1 MKQTNI
7 YSLILNDW
15 YWNKFN
21 SIKNYQNSILNL
33 NNNSY
38 GGFTRDFRT
47 IQVNLGRAQGAT
59 TAIADFINEHRDL
72 NFIYI
77 TCHNIALDLFKSSLF
92 NFDKDFESKVK
103 IKFNIYKN
111 LRGFNTQNNVDIVFL
126 DVASSV
132 ISDEEQHI
140 LKGYLSSLNS
150 DYNKN
155 QWIIKFG

>member
-7 YSLILNDW
+7 YSLILNDL

-21 SIKNYQNSILNL
+21 SIKNYQSSILNL

-38 GGFTRDFRT
+38 SGFTKDFRT

-77 TCHNIALDLFKSSLF
+77 TCHNRALDLFKSFLF
-92 NFDKDFESKVK
+92 NADKDFESKVK
-103 IKFNIYKN
+103 IKFNTYKN
-111 LRGFNTQNNVDIVFL
+111 LRGFTIQNDVDIVFL

-132 ISDEEQHI
+132 VSDEDRHI
-140 LKGYLSSLNS
+140 LARYISPLNS
-150 DYNKN
+150 EYNKN
-155 QWIIKFG
+155 QWVIKFG